1 MIIYL
6 HGFDSNSPGNHEKVM
21 QLQFID
27 PDVRLIS
34 YSTRHPKHDM
44 QHLLKEVDKM
54 LQLTADDRPLICG
67 VGLGGYWAERIGFL
81 CDIRQAVF
89 NPNLF
94 PHENMEGKIDRPEE
108 YADIATKCVTNFRE
122 KNRDRCLVVLSRQ
135 DEALDSQRSA
145 DLLHHYY
152 EIIWDEEQTHKFKN
166 ISPHLQRLK
175 AFKPFPCLQTRAGF
189 TARVFSCLHLL
200 VSLKKY
206 ATKLDAHQFWY
217 DQCTV
222 HGILDSAEWFH

>member
-94 PHENMEGKIDRPEE
+94 PHENMEGKKRHKYLLPYYIIFVCKYRNES
-108 YADIATKCVTNFRE
+108 NH
-122 KNRDRCLVVLSRQ
+122 
-135 DEALDSQRSA
+135 EA
-145 DLLHHYY
+145 
-152 EIIWDEEQTHKFKN
+152 F
-166 ISPHLQRLK
+166 
-175 AFKPFPCLQTRAGF
+175 
-189 TARVFSCLHLL
+189 
-200 VSLKKY
+200 
-206 ATKLDAHQFWY
+206 
-217 DQCTV
+217 
-222 HGILDSAEWFH
+222 

>member
-6 HGFDSNSPGNHEKVM
+6 HGFDSNSPGNHEKVL

-34 YSTRHPKHDM
+34 YSTLHPKHDM

-94 PHENMEGKIDRPEE
+94 PYENMEGKIDRPEE
-108 YADIATKCVTNFRE
+108 YQDIATKCVNNFRE
-122 KNRDRCLVVLSRQ
+122 KSRPLPVMLSRH

-145 DLLHHYY
+145 EVLHHYY
-152 EIIWDEEQTHKFKN
+152 EIIWDEEQTHKFKSL
-166 ISPHLQRLK
+166 SPHLQRIK
-175 AFKPFPCLQTRAGF
+175 AFKTLG
-189 TARVFSCLHLL
+189 
-200 VSLKKY
+200 
-206 ATKLDAHQFWY
+206 
-217 DQCTV
+217 
-222 HGILDSAEWFH
+222 

>member
-6 HGFDSNSPGNHEKVM
+6 HGFDSNSPGNHEKVL

-54 LQLTADDRPLICG
+54 LQLSADDRPLICG
-67 VGLGGYWAERIGFL
+67 VGLGGFWAERIGFL
-81 CDIRQAVF
+81 CDI
-89 NPNLF
+89 
-94 PHENMEGKIDRPEE
+94 
-108 YADIATKCVTNFRE
+108 ATKCVNNFRE

-135 DEALDSQRSA
+135 DEALNSQRSA
-145 DLLHHYY
+145 ELLHHYY

-166 ISPHLQRLK
+166 ISPHLQRIK
-175 AFKPFPCLQTRAGF
+175 AFKTLG
-189 TARVFSCLHLL
+189 
-200 VSLKKY
+200 
-206 ATKLDAHQFWY
+206 
-217 DQCTV
+217 
-222 HGILDSAEWFH
+222 